1 MHTPSRGFTLI
12 ELVVTIAVVAILA
25 GVAFP
30 GMGDFIDR
38 QRLVGQTLAIA
49 DLAQTARSEAI
60 KRTGSGSRDSK
71 LVTMTITPGPP
82 WSVALDLASKP
93 YTVTATQ
100 CAGCTMTAVGS
111 TVTFDF
117 RGIARTA
124 AVNDTKVTLA
134 SPKGKKLSVHVS
146 RLGQRFRFARRTGR
160 SRDTL
165 HAPAEVSCSVQCRF
179 QPR

>member
-1 MHTPSRGFTLI
+1 MNRRSRGLTVI
-12 ELVVTIAVVAILA
+12 ELMVTIAVAAILA

-30 GMGDFIDR
+30 NMSDFIDR
-38 QRLVGQTLAIA
+38 QRLVAQTLAISE
-49 DLAQTARSEAI
+49 LAQTARSEAI
-60 KRTGSGSRDSK
+60 KRTGSGSHDSK

-117 RGIARTA
+117 RGVARTT
-124 AVNDTKVTLA
+124 AVDDTQITLE
-134 SPKGKKLSVHVS
+134 SPKGKKLRVNIS
-146 RLGQRFRFARRTGR
+146 RLGRVSICTPNGLVTGYVTCT
-160 SRDTL
+160 S
-165 HAPAEVSCSVQCRF
+165 
-179 QPR
+179 